1 MKIDVNWNII
11 PTHVIDVSTID
22 APYDISL
29 IMKALGIDRYCYQ
42 IMYKGIVI
50 KYGMS
55 ADNSRNYGERIYR
68 QIGHSKSW
76 GSKRLT
82 GSSGADWR
90 IIEEDFLDLYG
101 FPIDK
106 DHMKIKLWDLTNYPF
121 VTINPWDEVNAVEAQ
136 LIDAYVDAVGEK
148 PIGNIND
155 EANVIRKAGIRVDLM
170 VDLFETVF

>member
-1 MKIDVNWNII
+1 MQLDIDWSII
-11 PTHVIDVSTID
+11 PTHTIDVSTIN

-29 IMKALGIDRYCYQ
+29 IMKSLKIDRYCYQ

-55 ADNSRNYGERIYR
+55 ADNSRNYGDRLYR

-76 GSKRLT
+76 GKQRLN

-90 IIEEDFLDLYG
+90 VVEEDFLDVYG
-101 FPIDK
+101 FPIDVGN
-106 DHMKIKLWDLTNYPF
+106 MTVKLWDLTNYPY
-121 VTINPWDEVNAVEAQ
+121 VTINPWDEVNAIEAQ
-136 LIDAYVDAVGEK
+136 LIDAYVQAVGEK

-155 EANVIRKAGIRVDLM
+155 EANVIRRAGIRIDTM
-170 VDLFETVF
+170 DRLFDVY